1 MIICI
6 DFDGTCV
13 THDFP
18 NIGKDIGAQS
28 VLKKIVEAEHKLVL
42 FTIRGEA
49 TFCDRG
55 IINALAEAVQWFEQ
69 NEIPLHGINIEP
81 EQHTWT
87 SSQKAYEDIYIDDSA
102 LGCPLTSNFELS
114 DRPYVNWIDVEHWL
128 QIYGII

>member
-18 NIGKDIGAQS
+18 NIGKDIGAQY
-28 VLKKIVEAEHKLVL
+28 VLKKIVEAGHKLVL
-42 FTIRGEA
+42 FTMRGEA

-87 SSQKAYEDIYIDDSA
+87 SSQKAYGDIYIDDSA
-102 LGCPLTSNFELS
+102 LGCPLISNFELS
-114 DRPYVNWIDVEHWL
+114 DRPYVDWIDVEHL
-128 QIYGII
+128 LKICGIL